1 MSYERI
7 IFIYL
12 KSEIIEVIICTNLDS
27 IGLLGVP
34 HKMFEPPSLRITI
47 QGKQNV
53 FSKGKIAKRRTKV

>member
-1 MSYERI
+1 MSYGRI

-12 KSEIIEVIICTNLDS
+12 KSEIIEMIICTKLDS
-27 IGLLGVP
+27 IGLLAVP

-47 QGKQNV
+47 QGKQIG